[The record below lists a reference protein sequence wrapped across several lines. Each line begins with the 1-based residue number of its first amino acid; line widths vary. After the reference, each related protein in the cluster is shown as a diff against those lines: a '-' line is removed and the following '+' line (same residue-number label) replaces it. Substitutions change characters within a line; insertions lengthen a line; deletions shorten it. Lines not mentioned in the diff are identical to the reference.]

1 MVILNTPLCRRR
13 GAELINTNL
22 IRMVE
27 IRRSQEEEG
36 LARVKRK
43 MERIKLR
50 QERLHQKVPFDSD
63 DHFVGKSC
71 GLVSRP
77 IRGQVSGGSWD
88 MILWNCCGE
97 FHLLKGVD
105 CDCMTPELSCAV
117 FR

>member
-1 MVILNTPLCRRR
+1 
-13 GAELINTNL
+13 
-22 IRMVE
+22 MVE

-71 GLVSRP
+71 GRCQP
-77 IRGQVSGGSWD
+77 IRGQVSRGSWD
-88 MILWNCCGE
+88 MMSLGYLWQVL
-97 FHLLKGVD
+97 H
-105 CDCMTPELSCAV
+105 
-117 FR
+117 